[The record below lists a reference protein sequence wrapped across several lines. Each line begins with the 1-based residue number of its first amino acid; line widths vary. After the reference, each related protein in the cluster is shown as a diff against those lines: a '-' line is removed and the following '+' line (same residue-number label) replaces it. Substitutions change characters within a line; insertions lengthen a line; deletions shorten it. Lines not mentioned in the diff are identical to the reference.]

1 MEFLSPMTIEGPEE
15 SRLKYIYI
23 QVYMKVD
30 RGGLFEISYQFFAAT
45 IEIALGDKLKWTCKA
60 VLHSLLWPNPL

>member
-1 MEFLSPMTIEGPEE
+1 MTIEGPEE
-15 SRLKYIYI
+15 SLLMNIYI

-30 RGGLFEISYQFFAAT
+30 RGGLFEISDRYYQFFAAT

-60 VLHSLLWPNPL
+60 VLHSQLWPNPL